1 MGHFIKN
8 SPSVFLSQYASWKL
22 NGTVVTLYDT
32 LGPEAISYV
41 FPIHGYLLIVSTIVM
56 EAELTTILCTPASA
70 MLILRCMD
78 SDNTTFKGVKHLVI
92 VCLMMIAFI

>member
-1 MGHFIKN
+1 MQTIGHFIKN

-41 FPIHGYLLIVSTIVM
+41 FLFIGIYLFL
-56 EAELTTILCTPASA
+56 ARL
-70 MLILRCMD
+70 
-78 SDNTTFKGVKHLVI
+78 
-92 VCLMMIAFI
+92 

>member
-41 FPIHGYLLIVSTIVM
+41 LLSTFSFIPSTIVM
-56 EAELTTILCTPASA
+56 EAEMTTILCTPASA
-70 MLILRCMD
+70 MLILRCID
-78 SDNTTFKGVKHLVI
+78 SDNNTFKGVKHLVI
-92 VCLMMIAFI
+92 VCSWT